1 MRKFHFPVNLK
12 AAADAA
18 HHLVASAGMAGLR
31 SGDLSQKLIDF
42 LSKTH
47 RVVLTQAVVGMG
59 QASQLGLGQVASHAL
74 KHAGRK
80 DDRLLA
86 PKDQSRPGKP
96 DKGQDVTHQLGLGLA
111 NTLR

>member
-1 MRKFHFPVNLK
+1 
-12 AAADAA
+12 
-18 HHLVASAGMAGLR
+18 MAGLR
-31 SGDLSQKLIDF
+31 SGDLSQKPIDF

-47 RVVLTQAVVGMG
+47 RVVLAQAVVGMG
-59 QASQLGLGQVASHAL
+59 QASQLGLGQVAGHAF

-86 PKDQSRPGKP
+86 PKDQSGPGET
-96 DKGQDVTHQLGLGLA
+96 DEGQDVTHQLGLGLA